1 MFVSCEEK
9 LEKPT
14 PFLDQK
20 TMKDLMYDFSL
31 LSAIEG
37 VSAYYTDT
45 VAKINGTS
53 VLNKYGIDSLT
64 YAKNSEYYLNLD
76 GGIYLAMQLE
86 VKEQLEAEKVVM
98 DSLVKK
104 ENEEKEALK
113 VAADSLAP
121 RAKFI
126 KAISKKIK
134 LDSVTQKLN

>member
-14 PFLDQK
+14 PFLDER

-86 VKEQLEAEKVVM
+86 VKERLEAEKVVM